1 MVLIRA
7 EARNGTYTFGLL
19 GGILYSMLW
28 KIWRMFRKH
37 VQILGQKENNHLLNE
52 GNARN

>member
-19 GGILYSMLW
+19 GGILYSMH
-28 KIWRMFRKH
+28 FSVH
-37 VQILGQKENNHLLNE
+37 ILKSMH
-52 GNARN
+52 RFSDVV